1 MSKQIHSSCSAED
14 PGWQHSGDN
23 TKDQLRPV
31 SQTISVAGAVCMDQ
45 EPTLHSSAIA
55 FAGEMPERG
64 GAQSL
69 KYCTTQLPQ
78 LIGSID
84 LFDTMWIYEA
94 ASLVWE
100 YQSVAQNKQTEI
112 QLDNP
117 VIPRWASSQRRCHGG
132 GKKGRNKH
140 IVKFFFC
147 YLGPAVT
154 HSTTHQKG
162 RMKLAMHCQISLL
175 KQTNWLLAHK
185 KKECDTTKHNCTF
198 IKHHKF
204 LKFAQEKIKSKWLHT
219 ASLSGLHSILL
230 SSWILVTQRSFP

>member
-64 GAQSL
+64 GGTVPQVL
-69 KYCTTQLPQ
+69 HYTTSSVNRIYWFIWHNVNLWSC
-78 LIGSID
+78 LFSVRVSKRGS
-84 LFDTMWIYEA
+84 
-94 ASLVWE
+94 
-100 YQSVAQNKQTEI
+100 KQTDGDSAW
-112 QLDNP
+112 QSSNP
-117 VIPRWASSQRRCHGG
+117 KVSKFSTKVPRWEK
-132 GKKGRNKH
+132 KKGRNKH

-185 KKECDTTKHNCTF
+185 KKGMWHYKTQLH
-198 IKHHKF
+198 IHK
-204 LKFAQEKIKSKWLHT
+204 T
-219 ASLSGLHSILL
+219 
-230 SSWILVTQRSFP
+230 P

>member
-132 GKKGRNKH
+132 GKKRE
-140 IVKFFFC
+140 
-147 YLGPAVT
+147 
-154 HSTTHQKG
+154 
-162 RMKLAMHCQISLL
+162 
-175 KQTNWLLAHK
+175 KQTHRK
-185 KKECDTTKHNCTF
+185 V
-198 IKHHKF
+198 F
-204 LKFAQEKIKSKWLHT
+204 L
-219 ASLSGLHSILL
+219 LL
-230 SSWILVTQRSFP
+230 SWPCSYPQYHTPERQDEISNALPNLTSQAD